1 MEKGEYFDMV
11 DLVTIVHNDMNRSF
25 AERLRVGL
33 ELHEPDNYRL
43 IVRDNFAVNLGFAK
57 GCNWGAKQA
66 TSDIIG
72 FVNPDV
78 IVHGAFLDRVS
89 EVFTDENVV
98 ITGESFR
105 EPGHAYGHIGL
116 KSWVCGAALFV
127 RKSWFDEV
135 GGFDEQFVW
144 SWEETDLCR
153 LAESQGHVVKP
164 VRLALQHDRS
174 HVKDESEID
183 RKYKH
188 KHMIEGSKIYHA
200 KWS

>member
-1 MEKGEYFDMV
+1 MV

-33 ELHEPDNYRL
+33 ELYEPDNYRL

-78 IVHGAFLDRVS
+78 LVNGSFITTVESQFLDPK
-89 EVFTDENVV
+89 VV
-98 ITGESFR
+98 ITGCTFR
-105 EPGHAYGHIGL
+105 KGKVDQSHNGL
-116 KSWVCGAALFV
+116 TNWVCGAALFV
-127 RKSWFDEV
+127 RRDWFV
-135 GGFDEQFVW
+135 SNGGFFEGYVW

-153 LAESQGHVVKP
+153 TAESQGLEVKP
-164 VRLALQHDRS
+164 ILLPLVHDRS
-174 HVKDESEID
+174 HVAKESLEDKTYKD
-183 RKYKH
+183 KYFR
-188 KHMIEGSKIYHA
+188 EGA
-200 KWS
+200 KVYRGRWN

>member
-11 DLVTIVHNDMNRSF
+11 DLVTIIHNDMNRSF

-33 ELHEPDNYRL
+33 ELYEPDNYRL

-116 KSWVCGAALFV
+116 KVGFVVQHCLSVKVGLMRLVVLMNSLFGLGKKPICV
-127 RKSWFDEV
+127 DLQSLRDMWLSLY
-135 GGFDEQFVW
+135 VW
-144 SWEETDLCR
+144 LCNTIGR
-153 LAESQGHVVKP
+153 
-164 VRLALQHDRS
+164 
-174 HVKDESEID
+174 
-183 RKYKH
+183 
-188 KHMIEGSKIYHA
+188 MSKTNQ
-200 KWS
+200 K

>member
-1 MEKGEYFDMV
+1 MV

-33 ELHEPDNYRL
+33 ELYEPDNYRL

-105 EPGHAYGHIGL
+105 EPGHAYGQLSQLLHITDTNEVYLHNGTRFVPIITNRTPSSATDTGI
-116 KSWVCGAALFV
+116 KGQVAYDTNYIYVCV
-127 RKSWFDEV
+127 NSN
-135 GGFDEQFVW
+135 VW
-144 SWEETDLCR
+144 KRVSISTW
-153 LAESQGHVVKP
+153 
-164 VRLALQHDRS
+164 
-174 HVKDESEID
+174 
-183 RKYKH
+183 
-188 KHMIEGSKIYHA
+188 
-200 KWS
+200 